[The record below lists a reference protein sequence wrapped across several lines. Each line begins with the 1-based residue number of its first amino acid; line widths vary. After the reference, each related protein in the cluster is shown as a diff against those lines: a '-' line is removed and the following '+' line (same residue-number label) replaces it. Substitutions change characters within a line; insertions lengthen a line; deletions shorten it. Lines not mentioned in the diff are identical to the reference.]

1 MARTRDPEGKR
12 RQLLDAALAEF
23 SEHGIG
29 GARVDRIAARAGVS
43 AGLVYTF
50 YDGKEGLFEAV
61 YDTIVEQVVSGI
73 PIDVDDLAE
82 YAGRLYDG
90 GLEHPEVMR
99 FMTWYQLERGHRQ
112 SETRATVVE
121 SMTEKVTAIE
131 DAQRRGVVTD
141 RQDAAE
147 LLALLLTIANM
158 WQLQGEDV
166 RRLVPRA
173 ERRRLVVDAVR
184 QLVAPAPARDN

>member
-1 MARTRDPEGKR
+1 MTRTRDPEGKR
-12 RQLLDAALAEF
+12 RQLLEAALAEF

-61 YDTIVEQVVSGI
+61 HDAVVEQVVSGI
-73 PIDVDDLAE
+73 PLDADDLPG

-99 FMTWYQLERGHRQ
+99 FMAWYQLERGHRQ
-112 SETRATVVE
+112 AEPRASVAE
-121 SMTEKVTAIE
+121 SMTAKVEAVE

-141 RQDAAE
+141 RRSAAE

-158 WQLQGEDV
+158 WQFQGEDV
-166 RRLVPRA
+166 GRLVPHA
-173 ERRRLVVDAVR
+173 GRRRLVVDAVR
-184 QLVAPAPARDN
+184 QLVSP